1 VVQVWFIAFAVVL
14 AAAALIVPGP
24 MVRLKTMVASSA
36 SISILFDLGDG
47 AYDWSPAFV
56 PDPSAVNATWNATLA
71 AAGQLGLDIRWT
83 WYACC
88 GVAVTDVG
96 NRSPPSG
103 FVGLFRWNGTQSRWE
118 FASTGL
124 STLVLTHGDAIAL
137 YNAAFD
143 GVTFAGR
150 YPVPTPLNPYPA
162 IQFRGDASNTGASKS
177 KAPHTLRVLWDHDT
191 GVSEIGSTP
200 SVAYG
205 KVFVNSRNGLF
216 ALNDSTGREVWR
228 NPVVRG
234 MSSPAVFDGGLIVGG
249 SDGRVHWVNAT
260 SGAERWNVSLL
271 TTPGFSGITSSPKQ
285 ILDRVYIGTFNES
298 SGSGEVVSFWASNG
312 TIAWRHPTGSV
323 HFSSPAIANGM
334 VYVGVMGTY
343 NRTTGITFD
352 PPFGILAVSAADGSM
367 KWFFPT
373 NDSVAASPLI
383 DGNLVISPSKNGN
396 VYSVNATTGTEIWR
410 ANFRPGISSPAEH
423 VGILFVGGGAF
434 GGGGRVTAL
443 RALTGQILWTF
454 DPNGPVQSSV
464 SYADGTIVFS
474 TNTGNGTVYSLD
486 AATGDVVWQFEPSPA
501 QYILGSPSIADGMV
515 FAPSDNGHVYAITNV
530 NGTVLN
536 VTVEQPSRIS
546 DAEDAPVNIT
556 VAARFGAVT
565 NVTLNVTFVARDVVP
580 QSPTP
585 VNRSGLSFI
594 WKFGA
599 IPFGAIREIRVVVK
613 GLCVPPPLP
622 PGSGPITGCGTTEA
636 VASIHATSADLQG
649 DPFPDAIYLY
659 KVDNWATTG
668 PPVGVF
674 PVGSAI
680 ALLVVGV
687 VIALAV
693 LTVLVTR
700 RKRRGL

>member
-1 VVQVWFIAFAVVL
+1 
-14 AAAALIVPGP
+14 

-124 STLVLTHGDAIAL
+124 STLVLTDGDAIAL

-216 ALNDSTGREVWR
+216 ALNDSTGGEVWR

-410 ANFRPGISSPAEH
+410 ANVGAGISSPAEH
-423 VGILFVGGGAF
+423 GGILFVGGGVFDEHGKRDGLFTRRRDRRRRVAVRTETGAIHPRLALHRRWDGVRPQRQRPRLCDHECERDGSQRDRRTTKPHLGRRGCPRQHHGRGEVRRRDERDPERHLRGARCGASISDARKPF
-434 GGGGRVTAL
+434 GTILHLEVWRHPIRRHPRDSCRRQGALCSATAPAGFRTDHGLRDDGGRRLHSRDLGGPSRRSVSRCDIPVQGRQLGDHRATGRNVSRRVGDSVGGGGRH
-443 RALTGQILWTF
+443 RPRRRNSPR
-454 DPNGPVQSSV
+454 DSEE
-464 SYADGTIVFS
+464 
-474 TNTGNGTVYSLD
+474 
-486 AATGDVVWQFEPSPA
+486 AAWP
-501 QYILGSPSIADGMV
+501 LG
-515 FAPSDNGHVYAITNV
+515 
-530 NGTVLN
+530 
-536 VTVEQPSRIS
+536 
-546 DAEDAPVNIT
+546 
-556 VAARFGAVT
+556 
-565 NVTLNVTFVARDVVP
+565 
-580 QSPTP
+580 
-585 VNRSGLSFI
+585 
-594 WKFGA
+594 
-599 IPFGAIREIRVVVK
+599 
-613 GLCVPPPLP
+613 
-622 PGSGPITGCGTTEA
+622 
-636 VASIHATSADLQG
+636 
-649 DPFPDAIYLY
+649 
-659 KVDNWATTG
+659 
-668 PPVGVF
+668 
-674 PVGSAI
+674 
-680 ALLVVGV
+680 
-687 VIALAV
+687 
-693 LTVLVTR
+693 
-700 RKRRGL
+700 